1 MFGAALAA
9 GVGTEISMI
18 AWTAIKQEHVPV
30 AELSRVSSF
39 DQVGAVALAPLAYPA
54 AGFLAEALGA
64 PAVMVVGCALAIAIP
79 SVLVLAV
86 SEVRTLRST

>member
-64 PAVMVVGCALAIAIP
+64 PAVMVGCALAIAIP